1 MSEPK
6 LISPMLDGFA
16 MGDPIRNHNGVRCCP
31 AMNNANGDKYI
42 VKIISTPANQTQLD
56 ALILSGAF
64 PNKEAVLEYFKTI
77 TDDIV
82 EEITVLQKLSQLEGF
97 LPVENYQVETMDDE
111 SGFDLYMLSKYR
123 NTLEQKLRRGSLSQL
138 EAVNLALDMCAALS
152 VCRRS
157 GYLYV
162 NLKPENVYL
171 SDENGY
177 RIGDVGF
184 MKLDSLKYASLPDRY
199 RSSYT
204 APEIADAYSKLNTTL
219 DIYALGLM
227 LYQVYNDGNLPT
239 QGDEQDS
246 SFAPPAYAD
255 YEMAEIILKA
265 CAQNPEDRWQEPVQ
279 MGQALVGYMQRNGAN
294 DTPIT
299 PVSEPAPEDIEK
311 PAEAN
316 EHVQAEIAPEDVT
329 EDLIYTEDEEGNL
342 TYLED
347 EASDETTPEEI
358 DEAIAEVEVSDEVNE
373 ILNQADDLLAHPTP
387 DPVVQP
393 EPIDVPIPE
402 PIPAEDEATVE
413 SSADST
419 EEDDAENSEAT
430 EEAQPEDE
438 TFVEETDADDS
449 DEEIVKPVKK
459 SHWLRNLFICFF
471 LLALIAGGFF
481 FYTRYYIQP
490 IESIILEEGIDC
502 SLTVNVNSSL
512 DERKLTVIC
521 SDTYGNQLR
530 QPVKNGKAVFGGLA
544 PNAAYT
550 VNVVVD
556 GFHKLT
562 GDTSAAFTTPIQT
575 NVVQLS
581 AVTGS
586 EDGSA
591 IIGFTIEGPDAKQWN
606 IQYSAKDEPAQTVTF
621 AGHMTTLTGLTVGKE
636 YTITLSPDED
646 LLITGISEIKHTA
659 CNIVKPTN
667 LKIKSLVDNKLTA
680 IWSAPKDADVESW
693 TVRCYSG
700 TEFDQ
705 TLVVTDCTAT
715 FEGVDPKKEYTVEVT
730 AAGMSVSE
738 RTFAPANSITVT
750 NFIARVKNNA
760 LALTWKCVG
769 EAPQNGW
776 LILYTIDGSPVQ
788 ELTCEE
794 GTAANI
800 PVLVPGSNY
809 TVSLETADGVTALGG
824 TINFNL
830 EKADNFSDYKVSK
843 SNMTFKMCKT
853 PSKKNWDR
861 YDLSSE
867 DYTTTFASGKKAS
880 FLIKLSKSPKSSS
893 DKITILFVIRDESG
907 NVVSTATTSQ
917 TWKKMWSNK
926 YCELD
931 IPSLPQVT
939 GQYNMSIFFNGAS
952 VHEQNFTIT
961 D

>member
-16 MGDPIRNHNGVRCCP
+16 MGEPIRDHNGVRCCP
-31 AMNNANGDKYI
+31 AMNNASGDKYI
-42 VKIISTPANQTQLD
+42 VKIISTPASQTQLE

-64 PNKEAVLEYFKTI
+64 PDKESALEYYRGV
-77 TDDIV
+77 TDSIV

-97 LPVENYQVETMDDE
+97 LTLENHQVEAMDDGN
-111 SGFDLYMLSKYR
+111 GFDLYMLSKYR
-123 NTLEQKLRRGSLSQL
+123 NTLDQKLRHGSLTQL

-162 NLKPENVYL
+162 NLKPENIYL
-171 SDENGY
+171 SDDKGY

-184 MKLDSLKYASLPDRY
+184 MKLNSLKYASLPDRY

-204 APEIADAYSKLNTTL
+204 APEIEDAYASLNTTL
-219 DIYALGLM
+219 DIYALGLV
-227 LYQVYNDGNLPT
+227 LYQVYNDGTLPT
-239 QGDEQDS
+239 QDSQQDGN
-246 SFAPPAYAD
+246 FAPPAYAD

-265 CAQNPEDRWQEPVQ
+265 CAQNPENRWQDPVE

-294 DTPIT
+294 DTSIT
-299 PVSEPAPEDIEK
+299 PVLENVTENVEMQELAEPA
-311 PAEAN
+311 
-316 EHVQAEIAPEDVT
+316 QAEIAPEDIT

-347 EASDETTPEEI
+347 ETSDETAPEEI
-358 DEAIAEVEVSDEVNE
+358 DETIAEVAVSDEVNE

-393 EPIDVPIPE
+393 EPIDVPVPE
-402 PIPAEDEATVE
+402 PVPAEEETADEPQ
-413 SSADST
+413 ADT
-419 EEDDAENSEAT
+419 GEENIIDDAETAEESNT
-430 EEAQPEDE
+430 EEAVQAETSTDE
-438 TFVEETDADDS
+438 VNDD
-449 DEEIVKPVKK
+449 DKPAKK
-459 SHWLRNLFICFF
+459 SHWLRNMLLCLLF
-471 LLALIAGGFF
+471 LALIAGGFF

-490 IESIILEEGIDC
+490 IESIVLQEGLNC
-502 SLTVNVNSSL
+502 SITVNVNSKL
-512 DERKLTVIC
+512 DESKLTVIC
-521 SDTYGNQLR
+521 SDTYGNQLK
-530 QPVKNGKAVFGGLA
+530 QPVKNGKAVFNDLA

-550 VNVVVD
+550 INVVVD

-562 GDTSAAFTTPIQT
+562 GDTSTAFTTPVQT
-575 NVVQLS
+575 NVVQLN

-591 IIGFTIEGPDAKQWN
+591 IVGFTIEGPDAKQWN
-606 IQYSAKDEPAQTVTF
+606 IEYSAADEPAQTVTF

-636 YTITLSPDED
+636 YTIKLSPDDD
-646 LLITGISEIKHTA
+646 LLITGISEINHTA
-659 CNIVKPTN
+659 SALVKPRN
-667 LKIKSLVDNKLTA
+667 LKIKGLVDNKLTA
-680 IWSAPKDADVESW
+680 TWSAPENVTVESW

-705 TLVVTDCTAT
+705 TLVVSECSAT
-715 FEGVDPKKEYTVEVT
+715 FEGVDPTKEYTVEVT

-738 RTFAPANSITVT
+738 RAFVPANSITVT
-750 NFIARVKNNA
+750 NFIARVKSNA

-769 EAPQNGW
+769 TAPQGGW
-776 LILYTIDGSPVQ
+776 VILYTMDGSPVQ

-794 GTAANI
+794 GTSATI
-800 PVLVPGSNY
+800 PVLIPGSNY
-809 TVSLETADGVTALGG
+809 TVTLQTADGVAALGG
-824 TINFNL
+824 TINFNIK
-830 EKADNFSDYKVSK
+830 EADDFSEYNVTKSK
-843 SNMTFKMCKT
+843 MTFKMCKT

-861 YDLSSE
+861 YDLSSD
-867 DYTTTFASGKKAS
+867 DYTTTFETGEKAS

-893 DKITILFVIRDESG
+893 DKVTTLFVIRDESG
-907 NVVSTATTSQ
+907 NIVSTATT
-917 TWKKMWSNK
+917 TEKWKNMWSNK

-931 IPSLPQVT
+931 VPSLPQVA
-939 GQYNMSIFFNGAS
+939 GKYNIRIYFDGGF
-952 VHEQNFTIT
+952 VHEQDFNIA